1 MTLEN
6 IRPRFRL
13 KFPLSFVKGKGVRGK
28 GLTPEK
34 GKDIKKRGE
43 APLKFLR
50 IDLVSWL
57 LYTGKLGD

>member
-6 IRPRFRL
+6 IKPRFRL

-34 GKDIKKRGE
+34 GKILKRG
-43 APLKFLR
+43 ALPIVLML
-50 IDLVSWL
+50 
-57 LYTGKLGD
+57 